1 MAVKDRFEGRPWT
14 EWAEDI
20 RLRYGYAMDYYRRE
34 LYFDIEF
41 QKYLQFTFYKQWNK
55 LKAYVNSLGIRMIG
69 DIPIY
74 VAMDSADAWANPSLF
89 QLDEKNVP
97 YAVAGCRRTDFL
109 LQASF
114 GAILCTAGNITDRR
128 V

>member
-1 MAVKDRFEGRPWT
+1 MDGVGR
-14 EWAEDI
+14 
-20 RLRYGYAMDYYRRE
+20 RYPPALWLCHGLLQKRTV
-34 LYFDIEF
+34 FDIEF

-89 QLDEKNVP
+89 QLDEKM
-97 YAVAGCRRTDFL
+97 CL
-109 LQASF
+109 MQ
-114 GAILCTAGNITDRR
+114 
-128 V
+128 